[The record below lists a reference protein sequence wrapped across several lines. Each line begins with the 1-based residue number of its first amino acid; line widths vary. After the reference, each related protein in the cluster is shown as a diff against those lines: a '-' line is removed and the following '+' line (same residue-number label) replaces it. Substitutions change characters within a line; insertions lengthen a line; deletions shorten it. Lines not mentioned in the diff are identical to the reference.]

1 MSIIGHQLAKDSCP
15 WTGAQHTEG
24 MAVGVPM
31 QVPPS
36 AEGGYRTGRETCQL
50 PRDGVK
56 QMRDGLGR
64 GVTTLRAPVE
74 RHPYTQLCARH
85 AASSQPPV
93 SWVRN

>member
-56 QMRDGLGR
+56 QMRDRGWDVGSRHSGRPSSVTPTRSSVLGMLRPPSHPFR
-64 GVTTLRAPVE
+64 G
-74 RHPYTQLCARH
+74 
-85 AASSQPPV
+85 
-93 SWVRN
+93 